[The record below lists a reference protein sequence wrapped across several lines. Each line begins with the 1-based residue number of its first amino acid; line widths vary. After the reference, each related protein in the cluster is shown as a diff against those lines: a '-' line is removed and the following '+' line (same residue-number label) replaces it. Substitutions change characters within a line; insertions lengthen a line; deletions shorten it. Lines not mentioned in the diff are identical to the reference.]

1 VRRSASQ
8 TVLTIGA
15 LLPTGA
21 RATSVRLQGR
31 PVPYR
36 AVHSARGTEVLVAVP
51 QWLRTSTLQVSYH

>member
-1 VRRSASQ
+1 
-8 TVLTIGA
+8 LTIGA

-31 PVPYR
+31 SVPYR